1 MENRIKQI
9 LENLDSE
16 QTEKLLEEMEPLTL
30 PAGTQRKIEKR
41 VLQRAEEAGLL
52 IRDEKVTPAGTI
64 KSRRLF
70 LRAAAVVLAGILL
83 FFGLSIY
90 PGYDQ
95 MSYAIQKWFRF
106 VPGHG
111 IVGEG
116 DPLLYALNTPGLKVE
131 NESLSMT
138 LLSAV
143 SDGRYIT
150 VSLYF
155 QRKSP
160 DGSQALPDKTKL
172 IAASQASRIV
182 LGEEEPILMTNWSRG
197 SGGDHD
203 SIYGSFTL
211 PENTQAEPDREYII
225 RDLESGL
232 ELPFTLKSVE
242 GFSDLEAIGPTVS
255 HNALSVTAV
264 PTYEEGLISV
274 MLYSYNESLYKIK
287 SFMGDSNNPVLTDE
301 IHLSADGRD
310 IEHETLGSSIGP
322 ITFFGFKTSERPS
335 SAELVIPWVTLE
347 SKEKEDVKVT
357 IPAAGDSVVLNK
369 QVSFNDSKVTL
380 ISSETVMKAVDESG
394 KEQRCLK
401 LTMDFENLNPAYSL
415 YWLYLTD
422 AKPSGGFSW
431 EFDEEGMATTYY
443 YFLEDSHQKNITLT
457 LTPTYITTSSYRIP
471 LW

>member
-9 LENLDSE
+9 LEHLDSE

-30 PAGTQRKIEKR
+30 PAGTHRRIEER
-41 VLQRAEEAGLL
+41 VLQRAGEAGLL
-52 IRDEKVTPAGTI
+52 MRDEKVTLAGRL

-111 IVGEG
+111 IVGEE
-116 DPLLYALNTPGLKVE
+116 DPLLYALSTPRLKVE

-143 SDGRYIT
+143 SDGRYIS

-160 DGSQALPDKTKL
+160 DASQALPDKTKL
-172 IAASQASRIV
+172 VAASQASQIV
-182 LGEEEPILMTNWSRG
+182 LGEEDPILMTNWSRG
-197 SGGDHD
+197 SGGDHY

-211 PENTQAEPDREYII
+211 PENSQAEPDREYIL

-232 ELPFTLKSVE
+232 EIPFTLKSVE

-255 HNALSVTAV
+255 HNAVSVTAV
-264 PTYEEGLISV
+264 PAYEEGLISV
-274 MLYSYNESLYKIK
+274 MLYPYNESLYKIK
-287 SFMGDSNNPVLTDE
+287 SFMGDSYNPVLTDE
-301 IHLSADGRD
+301 IHLSADGLD
-310 IEHETLGSSIGP
+310 IGYEPLGSSFGP
-322 ITFFGFKTSERPS
+322 ITFFTFKTSERPS

-347 SKEKEDVKVT
+347 SKEKESVKVT
-357 IPAAGDSVVLNK
+357 IPAEGESVSLNK
-369 QVSFNDSKVTL
+369 KVNFKDSTVTVV
-380 ISSETVMKAVDESG
+380 SSETVMKAVDESG

-415 YWLYLTD
+415 YWLYLMD

-443 YFLEDSHQKNITLT
+443 YFLEDSDQKNITLT
-457 LTPTYITTSSYRIP
+457 LTPTYITASPYRIP